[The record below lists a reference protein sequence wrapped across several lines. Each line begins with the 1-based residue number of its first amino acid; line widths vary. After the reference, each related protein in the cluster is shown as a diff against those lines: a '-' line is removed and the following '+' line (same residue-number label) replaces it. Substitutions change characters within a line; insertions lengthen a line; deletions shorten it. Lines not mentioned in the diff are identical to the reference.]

1 MRQKRVVKILATQA
15 IMLETAPLVI
25 TTTDITT
32 KSNDKCIYGVYTVF
46 MLAIAICVV
55 FAYNKKSSQIANKE

>member
-25 TTTDITT
+25 ITTDITT
-32 KSNDKCIYGVYTVF
+32 KSSDKCIYGVYTVF

-55 FAYNKKSSQIANKE
+55 FAYNKKSSQTANKE